1 MIKRIGLLC
10 LLMEICIFTQAKDN
24 NVYTFGGINRTDP
37 GKKQIT
43 LIFTGADRAEGAPYI
58 LDILKNNKIKA
69 AFFLTGKFYER
80 FPDVIADIRKDG
92 HYLGSHGYAHL
103 LYSSWENR
111 DSMLVTREQ
120 FVEDTEK
127 SYSAMA
133 ECGIKRKDAPYFIPS
148 FEHYNDTVSR
158 WTREI
163 GLHLI
168 NCTYGTA
175 SAADYTTPDMKNYRS
190 SENIYN
196 NIMEVEE
203 KNGLNGHLMLFH
215 IGTVD
220 ARTDKMY
227 KTYLDKVIKE
237 LKNRGYKFVP
247 LKKAIGKVK

>member
-1 MIKRIGLLC
+1 M
-10 LLMEICIFTQAKDN
+10 
-24 NVYTFGGINRTDP
+24 
-37 GKKQIT
+37 
-43 LIFTGADRAEGAPYI
+43 
-58 LDILKNNKIKA
+58 A
-69 AFFLTGKFYER
+69 A
-80 FPDVIADIRKDG
+80 
-92 HYLGSHGYAHL
+92 
-103 LYSSWENR
+103 
-111 DSMLVTREQ
+111 
-120 FVEDTEK
+120 
-127 SYSAMA
+127 
-133 ECGIKRKDAPYFIPS
+133 CGIKRKDAPFFIPS